1 MIYILVTE
9 YQVSLSRSVGRYLY
23 KTGKKGPINLK
34 WKPPPRNFITISFDA
49 SRIQREK
56 SASIWCIVMD
66 NRRKIIITKGKKEGR
81 DILQI
86 ECLAVQE
93 GPEIAAQMR
102 LD

>member
-1 MIYILVTE
+1 
-9 YQVSLSRSVGRYLY
+9 
-23 KTGKKGPINLK
+23 
-34 WKPPPRNFITISFDA
+34 
-49 SRIQREK
+49 
-56 SASIWCIVMD
+56 MD